1 MNQPTLKP
9 GIKVQVETL
18 SGAPRCRFLS
28 RITHIDDYYVYIAK
42 PSIYDFEDGRQAD
55 IPPNTLLRVSFSLN
69 EGEFAFDST
78 VKGKR
83 TDGSYVLTRPRRFY
97 RWKRQFLRV
106 ETSLWVRYAVI
117 PRVEM
122 AGKVDQVKRAYAMT
136 ANISG
141 GGVLLK
147 PQETLPVGA
156 ILEMEIEIPGRS
168 DPILAIG
175 KVVHTK
181 SGNGVEFLII
191 NETDRNELIKYLFEE
206 DRRRRRKLRE
216 ERYGGDLSPGFYSH
230 SSGDR

>member
-1 MNQPTLKP
+1 MNQPILKP

-28 RITHIDDYYVYIAK
+28 RITHIDDYYIYIAK
-42 PSIYDFEDGRQAD
+42 PSIYDFEDGGQTG
-55 IPPNTLLRVSFSLN
+55 IPPNTLLRVSFSLS

-78 VKGKR
+78 VKGR
-83 TDGSYVLTRPRRFY
+83 QADGSYVLTRPRRFY

-122 AGKVDQVKRAYAMT
+122 AGRVDQVKRAYAMT

-156 ILEMEIEIPGRS
+156 ILEMEIELPGRS

-175 KVVHTK
+175 RVVHTK

-191 NETDRNELIKYLFEE
+191 NELDRNELIKYLFEE
-206 DRRRRRKLRE
+206 DRRRRRRLRE
-216 ERYGGDLSPGFYSH
+216 KGYGGDLPTGIYPH